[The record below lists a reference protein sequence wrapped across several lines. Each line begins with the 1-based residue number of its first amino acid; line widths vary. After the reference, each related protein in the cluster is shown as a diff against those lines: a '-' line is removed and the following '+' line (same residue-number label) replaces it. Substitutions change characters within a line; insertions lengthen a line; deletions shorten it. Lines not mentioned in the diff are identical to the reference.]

1 MNKKSQKNGEISNLR
16 NTAQYQ
22 FFYVKNSMSKNINQT
37 EAYRQ
42 LQEDVFAAQRALA
55 RQITGQSISPENAND
70 EAQKLVRKKD

>member
-22 FFYVKNSMSKNINQT
+22 LFYVKNSMSKNINQT

-55 RQITGQSISPENAND
+55 KQITEQSINLED
-70 EAQKLVRKKD
+70 TEEETLKLVRKKD